1 MASDIVAGDK
11 VDLVEVPIELLSPE
25 NATDVALYLHLN
37 GEMVLYKKAG
47 VFLPKARIDSLL
59 RQGVKVFYLQKEV
72 VGHFL
77 EETEKEIRNLLLD
90 HRPSIQELRNVH
102 KKLTD
107 FSKSLLAVPSQETI
121 DLSIKVASSLAECM
135 EKNEGLSAQVLFILE
150 KDIATSI
157 HITNVHFVVAGFSH
171 FLGYRGE
178 ELAKMSTMGMLHDI
192 GKALVPDFILKKP
205 GKLTEEE
212 FEEIKKHTVYG
223 RDILKNN
230 GADEFVNA
238 ALCHHENLDG
248 TGYPL
253 GLKGDDI
260 PKEAMIIKVCDIYE
274 ALTGY
279 RPYRNP
285 FKPYAAAKVMIEEFV
300 KEKNAIPMDI
310 MEKFIAFVGAA
321 KL

>member
-1 MASDIVAGDK
+1 MAEMAASGG

-25 NATDVALYLHLN
+25 NATDIGLYLLTK

-47 VFLPKARIDSLL
+47 VYLPKARIDSLIK
-59 RQGVKVFYLQKEV
+59 QGVKVFYLQKEV

-77 EETEKEIRNLLLD
+77 QETEKEIKNMLLGG
-90 HRPSIQELRNVH
+90 HKPSVQELRNVH
-102 KKLTD
+102 KKLVD
-107 FSKSLLAVPSQETI
+107 FSASLLAVPSQETI
-121 DLSIKVASSLAECM
+121 NLSVRVAGSLAECI
-135 EKNEGLSAQVLFILE
+135 ENNEEVSTQVLFLME
-150 KDIATSI
+150 KDISTSV
-157 HITNVHFVVAGFSH
+157 HITNVHFLVSGFSY

-178 ELAKMSTMGMLHDI
+178 ELHKMSAMGMLHDI

-205 GKLTEEE
+205 GKLSEEE

-230 GADEFVNA
+230 GEDEFIPGV
-238 ALCHHENLDG
+238 LCHHENLDG
-248 TGYPL
+248 TGYPM
-253 GLKGDDI
+253 GIKGQDI
-260 PKEAMIIKVCDIYE
+260 PREALIIKVCDIYE

-285 FKPYAAAKVMIEEFV
+285 FKPFPAAKLMVDEFV
-300 KEKNAIPMDI
+300 KEKKALPMDL
-310 MEKFIAFVGAA
+310 MQEFISFVGAA